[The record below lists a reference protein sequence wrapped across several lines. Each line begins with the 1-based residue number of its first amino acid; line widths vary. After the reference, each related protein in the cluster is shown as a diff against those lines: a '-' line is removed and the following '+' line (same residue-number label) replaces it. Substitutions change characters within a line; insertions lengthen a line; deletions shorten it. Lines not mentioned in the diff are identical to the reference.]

1 MTSLDKP
8 VKSMRCGLI
17 PLLES
22 DKTGIDITMQDIDED
37 HGGEEYD
44 PEDDGGSSCYCKQ
57 RLPTKFSFIG
67 CENEACPI
75 GWFHIKCVNIDETV
89 SHNSSY
95 FSLSLWISE
104 YFYVTVLEYKRMMKD
119 DKNWFCPECT
129 KTQQQKVKDKLKNV
143 TTL

>member
-22 DKTGIDITMQDIDED
+22 DKTGKDITKRQDIDED

-44 PEDDGGSSCYCKQ
+44 PEDDGTNCCCKQ
-57 RLPTKFSFIG
+57 KLPKKFPFIG

-104 YFYVTVLEYKRMMKD
+104 YFYVTVLS
-119 DKNWFCPECT
+119 
-129 KTQQQKVKDKLKNV
+129 
-143 TTL
+143 TTGI